1 MKTDKDSLIRYL
13 LLGLLALVGMAAVIY
28 FVEEFLPQV
37 WRILHYVFMLAG
49 PFLMAWLICV
59 VSRPLINCLHERL
72 HVSRPLTAIIIVI
85 LSLLLMSAFAMLII
99 GLVASALNAVMPYV
113 LNIGKYMTMVGDKVN
128 EFFYTVDLD
137 VLKYEEMFLEMQS
150 KVTALSRQGI
160 GSALSLVA
168 SAPEVLVWV
177 IIALVATYYWC
188 VNEAQIRNA
197 LSYCFPK
204 RMRYQ
209 VRESYDQVSGIMG
222 SYIRAQAE
230 LMAIEIGIALIG
242 CFASGIANPV
252 NTAVLAG
259 ILGVIP
265 LLGPAMI
272 VLPCSVW
279 GFLMGDMRLA
289 IAMLCLF
296 LVFVIA
302 RNVLQ
307 PKIVGDH
314 VGLHP
319 LLALASI
326 FVGMKVFGAAGLLL
340 GPVVAS
346 LAVAILRDARERKH
360 RFAAVVTPAEGE
372 SNS

>member
-1 MKTDKDSLIRYL
+1 MKTDKESLIRYL

-37 WRILHYVFMLAG
+37 WSILHYVFMLAG

-59 VSRPLINCLHERL
+59 VARPLINCLHERL

-99 GLVASALNAVMPYV
+99 GLVAAALNAVMPYV

-128 EFFYTVDLD
+128 EFFYMVDLD

-197 LSYCFPK
+197 LSFCFPK

-279 GFLMGDMRLA
+279 GFFMGDMRLA

-360 RFAAVVTPAEGE
+360 RFAAAVTPAEGE